1 MDEIAQL
8 VDQVSGALSRLRE
21 LFDDPS
27 TLPFQQC
34 APHIA
39 RLERAMGKKAYVD
52 ASFAQA
58 CVLADAG
65 RLVGANYPDAYLMEK
80 LGLSKGEAY
89 NRLARAKSMFA
100 PPEDPMPNLDEFLD
114 DLFGSDSG
122 SQGGDGGGTGQP
134 TEEERAAAEEAARK
148 AAEEEAERRRKAQED
163 ARRRADEIPAA
174 KQDIIRR
181 ELDKL
186 LKGAAGERMRIFA
199 RAMEEA
205 AHRGERDLRSFVKR
219 LVDEANKPHAKAN
232 PNAGFEKRE
241 ATLGRQQS
249 DGTFDV
255 HLNMTAGDYA
265 LYKALTDKGLTPNS
279 NIPEEHRTECDPRSK
294 GQRRYDQFMAI
305 MRQYE
310 HGQQAQNGGAASVV
324 ISITL
329 DDLAQADATTMFQTN
344 VGVELN
350 AFDLVRL
357 GMDGTSDFILTV
369 DGLTGVPL
377 HLGRS
382 KRLASVGQRIA
393 MFAIQ
398 GVCSWAGCTTA
409 MSECEAHHILSWLRY
424 GNTDIENLTGL
435 CPTHHRCNN
444 DHRDGSF
451 NKGYMDY
458 DPSTGTATLVRPDGT
473 RHTNTTDPAMHS
485 AVNRIRKRRVAD
497 GAAPPNPAR
506 PATPPP
512 KVRPSQMPH
521 TPPNHRSPI
530 RP

>member
-1 MDEIAQL
+1 MSEIAQV
-8 VDQVSGALSRLRE
+8 VDQIVAGLSRLRS

-27 TLPFQQC
+27 ALTLSEC
-34 APHIA
+34 GSDIA
-39 RLERAMGKKAYVD
+39 RLERAMDKKAYVD
-52 ASFAQA
+52 AAFAQV
-58 CVLADAG
+58 CVDQDAG

-89 NRLARAKSMFA
+89 NRLARAKAMFA
-100 PPEDPMPNLDEFLD
+100 PPPPPEPDLDEFLD
-114 DLFGSDSG
+114 DLFGNDTEPSD
-122 SQGGDGGGTGQP
+122 
-134 TEEERAAAEEAARK
+134 EERAAAEEAARK
-148 AAEEEAERRRKAQED
+148 AAEEEAERRRKDQED
-163 ARRRADEIPAA
+163 ARKRADEISAA

-186 LKGAAGERMRIFA
+186 LKAAEGERTRIYA

-205 AHRGERDLRSFVKR
+205 KYRGEQDLRSFVKR
-219 LVDEANKPHAKAN
+219 LVDQANKPFAKKN
-232 PNAGFEKRE
+232 PNAGFEKRD
-241 ATLGRQQS
+241 ASLGKENA

-255 HLNMTAGDYA
+255 RLNMTASDYA
-265 LYKALTDKGLTPNS
+265 LYKALTDKGLSPNA
-279 NIPEEHRTECDPRSK
+279 NIPPEHQHEIDSRTK
-294 GQRRYDQFMAI
+294 GQRRYDQLAAI
-305 MRQYE
+305 LRQYE
-310 HGQQAQNGGAASVV
+310 HNEQARNGGAASVV
-324 ISITL
+324 VAITL
-329 DDLAQADATTMFQTN
+329 DDLAQADADTLFQTN

-357 GMDGTSDFILTV
+357 GMDGTTDFILTV
-369 DGLTGVPL
+369 DGVTGVPL

-409 MSECEAHHILSWLRY
+409 MSECEAHHIISWLRY
-424 GNTDIENLTGL
+424 GNTDIDNLTGL
-435 CPTHHRCNN
+435 CPTHHKCNN

-458 DPSTGTATLVRPDGT
+458 DPDTGTATLVKADGT

-485 AVNRIRKRRVAD
+485 AVNRIKAQRAQK
-497 GAAPPNPAR
+497 APPPPGQTGR
-506 PATPPP
+506 TPWPTTPPP
-512 KVRPSQMPH
+512 AKPPTQATR
-521 TPPNHRSPI
+521 PPNHRTPM

>member
-1 MDEIAQL
+1 MSEIGQL
-8 VDQVSGALSRLRE
+8 VDQIVDGLAQLRM

-27 TLPFQQC
+27 ALTLPDI
-34 APHIA
+34 APDVA
-39 RLERAMGKKAYVD
+39 RLERAMDKKAFVD
-52 ASFAQA
+52 AAFAHA

-89 NRLARAKSMFA
+89 NRIARAKAMFA
-100 PPEDPMPNLDEFLD
+100 PPPPPPEPDLDEFLD
-114 DLFGSDSG
+114 DLFG
-122 SQGGDGGGTGQP
+122 GDGEPSDEQ
-134 TEEERAAAEEAARK
+134 RASAEDAARK
-148 AAEEEAERRRKAQED
+148 AAEEEAERRRKDQED
-163 ARRRADEIPAA
+163 ARKNADEVPAA

-186 LKGAAGERMRIFA
+186 LKAAEGERTRIYA

-205 AHRGERDLRSFVKR
+205 KYRGEKDLRSFVKR
-219 LVDEANKPHAKAN
+219 LVDQANKPFAKTN
-232 PNAGFEKRE
+232 PNAGFEKRD
-241 ATLGRQQS
+241 ASLGKENA

-255 HLNMTAGDYA
+255 RLNMTASDYA
-265 LYKALTDKGLTPNS
+265 LYKALTDKGLSPNA
-279 NIPEEHRTECDPRSK
+279 NIPPEHQRDIDPRTK
-294 GQRRYDQFMAI
+294 GQRRYDQLMAI

-310 HGQQAQNGGAASVV
+310 HGEQAQNGGAASVV
-324 ISITL
+324 VAITL
-329 DDLAQADATTMFQTN
+329 EDLAQADATTRFQTN

-398 GVCSWAGCTTA
+398 GVCSWAGCTTS
-409 MSECEAHHILSWLRY
+409 MSECEAHHIISWLRY
-424 GNTDIENLTGL
+424 GNTDIENPTGL

-458 DPSTGTATLVRPDGT
+458 DPDTGTATLVKADGT

-485 AVNRIRKRRVAD
+485 AVNRIRAKRKAT
-497 GAAPPNPAR
+497 GTPPSPTW
-506 PATPPP
+506 PTTPPP
-512 KVRPSQMPH
+512 SSPPSPSPPQRTTMPIHRAPLRP
-521 TPPNHRSPI
+521 
-530 RP
+530 

>member
-1 MDEIAQL
+1 MSEIAQV
-8 VDQVSGALSRLRE
+8 VDQIVEGFTKLRS

-27 TLPFQQC
+27 ALPFSSI
-34 APHIA
+34 AGDVA
-39 RLERAMGKKAYVD
+39 RLERAMDKKAYID

-89 NRLARAKSMFA
+89 NRLARAKTMFTPPP
-100 PPEDPMPNLDEFLD
+100 PPEPDVEEFLD
-114 DLFGSDSG
+114 DLFGSDHA
-122 SQGGDGGGTGQP
+122 DP
-134 TEEERAAAEEAARK
+134 TEEDRAAAEDAARR
-148 AAEEEAERRRKAQED
+148 AAEEEAEQRRRDQED
-163 ARRRADEIPAA
+163 ARKRADDIPAA

-186 LKGAAGERMRIFA
+186 LKAAEGERMRIYS

-205 AHRGERDLRSFVKR
+205 KYRGEKDLRAYVKR
-219 LVDEANKPHAKAN
+219 LVDAANKPHAKKD
-232 PNAGFEKRE
+232 PNAGFEKRDVSQGKE
-241 ATLGRQQS
+241 NA
-249 DGTFDV
+249 DGTYDV
-255 HLNMTAGDYA
+255 RLTLTPGDYA
-265 LYKALTDKGLTPNS
+265 LFKAHTDKGLAPNS
-279 NIPEEHRTECDPRSK
+279 NIPAEHQSDRDTRSK
-294 GQRRYDQFMAI
+294 GQRRYDQFASI
-305 MRQYE
+305 LRQYE
-310 HGQQAQNGGAASVV
+310 HTEQSRNGGAASVV
-324 ISITL
+324 VAVTL
-329 DDLAQADATTMFQTN
+329 DDLAQADATTLFHTN
-344 VGVELN
+344 VGVDLN
-350 AFDLVRL
+350 PFDLVRL
-357 GMDGTSDFILTV
+357 GMDGTSDFLLTV

-409 MSECEAHHILSWLRY
+409 MSECEAHHIISWLRY
-424 GNTDIENLTGL
+424 GNTDITNLTGL

-458 DPSTGTATLVRPDGT
+458 DPDTGTATLVKADGT
-473 RHTNTTDPAMHS
+473 RHINTTDPAMHS
-485 AVNRIRKRRVAD
+485 AVNRIRAKRAQNE
-497 GAAPPNPAR
+497 APPQMHPAW
-506 PATPPP
+506 PTSPPP
-512 KVRPSQMPH
+512 HRPP
-521 TPPNHRSPI
+521 TRPNHRTPM